1 MDIKFS
7 PKINSIY
14 GECSPF
20 QRLGQWVVDY
30 LELDRYRKDPT
41 VHPKDELTL
50 WIDSLYQ
57 KDGGAAFKHI
67 QQKIDWTMDSSVL
80 YSIIED

>member
-14 GECSPF
+14 
-20 QRLGQWVVDY
+20 
-30 LELDRYRKDPT
+30 
-41 VHPKDELTL
+41 
-50 WIDSLYQ
+50 SLYQ